1 MNGAL
6 GEGVLPGFLR
16 GLYVERRTG
25 LLHFNRDAERHSVRF
40 LKGSIVHARTNV
52 KEDRLG
58 ETLVRKGLLSAGDL
72 KRATGFVLRDKKRL
86 GQVLQQLGILDQD
99 KLEDALALQVREI
112 LLKVFSWQ
120 EGSYAFEEQ
129 SPEAPVEDDLTLKLS
144 TGEMILEA
152 VRLVRDRDVVRY
164 ALGDID
170 RVLGQSTDP
179 LLRFQK
185 ITLTPTDGYVV
196 SRADGTLSA
205 RDILGLMPVPP
216 EDTMRSLLGLL
227 CTGTLEYLPVPP
239 KKQAGKESRKAPMA
253 QDRAQLPSP
262 AAATVDPPAAV
273 SQRPRPP
280 SSASGPLAET
290 PPSVAD
296 ERKAPLSRRVEILIA
311 YDRIKTKNHF
321 DVLGIEPGAND
332 AQVKEAYF
340 RLAKRFHPDTHHDPT
355 LADLRD
361 QLEAVFIRLGAAYDV
376 LRNPRTRAGHEA
388 ELATRAPRV
397 TVLPAQAPRPQVAP
411 EPEPPPATPLDP
423 AQDARAVQE
432 ALRKAQY
439 YLEKDKCWDAIQL
452 LEPVLPLAQD
462 KPLQRVRVLLSKA
475 YLKNPKWVKQAEQML
490 QTVIREDPKNVEA
503 NFLLGTIYKLSG
515 LRSRA
520 SHAFRRV
527 LELEAEHEQANAQL
541 AELMVAE
548 EPARPTGLLRK
559 ILKKG

>member
-86 GQVLQQLGILDQD
+86 GEVLQQLGILDQD

-129 SPEAPVEDDLTLKLS
+129 PPEAPVEDDLTLKLS

-152 VRLVRDRDVVRY
+152 VRLVRDPDVVRY

-205 RDILGLMPVPP
+205 REILGLVPVPP

-239 KKQAGKESRKAPMA
+239 KKQARTESRKA
-253 QDRAQLPSP
+253 PSP
-262 AAATVDPPAAV
+262 AAATADSPAAI
-273 SQRPRPP
+273 SQRPRPTT
-280 SSASGPLAET
+280 SASGPPAET
-290 PPSVAD
+290 RPSVAD
-296 ERKAPLSRRVEILIA
+296 EQKAPLSRRVEILTA

-321 DVLGIEPGAND
+321 EVLGIEPGAND

-340 RLAKRFHPDTHHDPT
+340 RLAKRFHPDTHHDPA

-388 ELATRAPRV
+388 ELAARAPRV
-397 TVLPAQAPRPQVAP
+397 TVLPAQAPTPRVAPAP
-411 EPEPPPATPLDP
+411 EPPPPPATPSDP

-439 YLEKDKCWDAIQL
+439 HFEKDKCWDAIQL
-452 LEPVLPLAQD
+452 LEPVLPLAEG
-462 KPLQRVRVLLSKA
+462 KPLQSVRVLLSKA
-475 YLKNPKWVKQAEQML
+475 YLKNPKWVKQAEQTL
-490 QTVIREDPKNVEA
+490 QTVIRDDPKNVEA
-503 NFLLGTIYKLSG
+503 TFLLGTIYKLSG

-527 LELEAEHEQANAQL
+527 LELEAEHEQANAEL

-548 EPARPTGLLRK
+548 ESERPTGLLRK

>member
-16 GLYVERRTG
+16 ELYVERRTG
-25 LLHFNRDAERHSVRF
+25 LLHFKRDPERHSVRF

-58 ETLVRKGLLSAGDL
+58 ETLVRKGLLSAADL

-86 GQVLQQLGILDQD
+86 GEVLQQLRILDQD

-112 LLKVFSWQ
+112 LLKVFCWA

-129 SPEAPVEDDLTLKLS
+129 QPDAPVEDDLTLKLS

-152 VRLVRDRDVVRY
+152 VRLVRDPDVVRY

-185 ITLTPTDGYVV
+185 ITLTPTDGYVL

-205 RDILGLMPVPP
+205 REILGLMPVPP
-216 EDTMRSLLGLL
+216 EETMRSLLGLL
-227 CTGTLEYLPVPP
+227 CTGTLEYLPGPP
-239 KKQAGKESRKAPMA
+239 KKQAKQESKRAA
-253 QDRAQLPSP
+253 AVLDRAPERASATAAP
-262 AAATVDPPAAV
+262 ANPPAAGV
-273 SQRPRPP
+273 AQRPGPT
-280 SSASGPLAET
+280 SNASGPSADT
-290 PPSVAD
+290 PGAAD
-296 ERKAPLSRRVEILIA
+296 DQKAPHSRRVEILTA

-321 DVLGIEPGAND
+321 EILGIQPGAND

-340 RLAKRFHPDTHHDPT
+340 RLAKRFHPDTHHDPS

-388 ELATRAPRV
+388 DLATRAPRI
-397 TVLPAQAPRPQVAP
+397 TVLRPQEPEVAV
-411 EPEPPPATPLDP
+411 EPPPPAPTPADP
-423 AQDARAVQE
+423 AQDALAVQE

-439 YLEKDKCWDAIQL
+439 YFEKDKCWDAIQL
-452 LEPVLPLAQD
+452 LEPVLTLAQG

-475 YLKNPKWVKQAEQML
+475 YLKNPKWVKQAEQTL
-490 QTVIREDPKNVEA
+490 QTVIREDPKDIEA
-503 NFLLGTIYKLSG
+503 NFLLGTIYKASG

-520 SHAFRRV
+520 THAFQRV
-527 LELEAEHEQANAQL
+527 LELNADHERANAEL
-541 AELMVAE
+541 AELAVPE
-548 EPARPTGLLRK
+548 QLERPTGLLRK
-559 ILKKG
+559 ILKKD

>member
-1 MNGAL
+1 MKGAL

-52 KEDRLG
+52 KDARLG

-86 GQVLQQLGILDQD
+86 GEVLQQLGILDQD

-120 EGSYAFEEQ
+120 EGTYAFEEQ
-129 SPEAPVEDDLTLKLS
+129 PPEAPVEDDLTLKLS

-152 VRLVRDRDVVRY
+152 VRLVRDPDVVRY

-170 RVLGQSTDP
+170 RVLAQSTDP

-196 SRADGTLSA
+196 SRVDGTLSA
-205 RDILGLMPVPP
+205 REILGLMPVSP

-239 KKQAGKESRKAPMA
+239 KKQARKESGKAPSA
-253 QDRAQLPSP
+253 
-262 AAATVDPPAAV
+262 AAATADPPAAI
-273 SQRPRPP
+273 SQRPRPTT
-280 SSASGPLAET
+280 SASGPPAET

-296 ERKAPLSRRVEILIA
+296 EHKAPLSRRVEILTA

-321 DVLGIEPGAND
+321 EILGIEPGAND

-340 RLAKRFHPDTHHDPT
+340 RLAKRFHPDTHHDPA

-376 LRNPRTRAGHEA
+376 LRNPRTRAGHGA
-388 ELATRAPRV
+388 ELAARAPRV
-397 TVLPAQAPRPQVAP
+397 TVLPAQAPTPQVAP
-411 EPEPPPATPLDP
+411 EPEPPPATPSDP

-439 YLEKDKCWDAIQL
+439 YFEKDKCWDAIQL
-452 LEPVLPLAQD
+452 LEPVLPLAEG

-475 YLKNPKWVKQAEQML
+475 YLKNPKWVKQAEQTL
-490 QTVIREDPKNVEA
+490 QTVIRDDPKNVEA
-503 NFLLGTIYKLSG
+503 TFLLGTIYKLSG

-527 LELEAEHEQANAQL
+527 LELEAEHEQANAEL

-548 EPARPTGLLRK
+548 EPERPTGLLRK

>member
-58 ETLVRKGLLSAGDL
+58 ETLVRKGLLSAADL

-86 GQVLQQLGILDQD
+86 GEVLQQLGILDQD

-112 LLKVFSWQ
+112 LLKVFSWPD
-120 EGSYAFEEQ
+120 GSYAFEEQ
-129 SPEAPVEDDLTLKLS
+129 RADAPVEDDLTLKLS

-152 VRLVRDRDVVRY
+152 VRLVRDPDVVRY

-170 RVLGQSTDP
+170 RVLGQSPDP

-185 ITLTPTDGYVV
+185 ITLTPTDGYVL

-205 RDILGLMPVPP
+205 REILGLMPVPP

-239 KKQAGKESRKAPMA
+239 KKQAKQESRKAPA
-253 QDRAQLPSP
+253 ARGRVPEPAPGAPATAAPSG
-262 AAATVDPPAAV
+262 AAV
-273 SQRPRPP
+273 AERPRPP
-280 SSASGPLAET
+280 SASVPPAEAASA
-290 PPSVAD
+290 VD
-296 ERKAPLSRRVEILIA
+296 EQKAPSTRRAEILAA
-311 YDRIKTKNHF
+311 YDRINTKNHF
-321 DVLGIEPGAND
+321 EVLGIQPGAND
-332 AQVKEAYF
+332 AQVKDAYF
-340 RLAKRFHPDTHHDPT
+340 RLAKRFHPDTHHDPA

-388 ELATRAPRV
+388 ELAARAPRV
-397 TVLPAQAPRPQVAP
+397 TVLRPQAPEVAR
-411 EPEPPPATPLDP
+411 EPEPAPSPATPADP

-439 YLEKDKCWDAIQL
+439 YFEKDKYWDAIQL
-452 LEPVLPLAQD
+452 LEPVLGLAEG

-475 YLKNPKWVKQAEQML
+475 YLKNPKWVKQAEQTL
-490 QTVIREDPKNVEA
+490 QTVIRDDPKNVEA
-503 NFLLGTIYKLSG
+503 NFLLGTIYKVSG
-515 LRSRA
+515 FRSRA
-520 SHAFRRV
+520 THAFQRV
-527 LELEAEHEQANAQL
+527 LELEADHEQAHAEL
-541 AELMVAE
+541 AELALPE
-548 EPARPTGLLRK
+548 QPARPAGLLRK
-559 ILKKG
+559 ILKKD